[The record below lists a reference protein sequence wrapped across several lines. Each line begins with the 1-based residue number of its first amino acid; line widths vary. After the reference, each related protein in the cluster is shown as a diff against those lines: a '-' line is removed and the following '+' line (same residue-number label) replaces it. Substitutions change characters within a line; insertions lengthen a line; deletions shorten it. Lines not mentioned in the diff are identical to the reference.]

1 MFLRRR
7 RLRQKQDD
15 DWLLPNFRRC
25 MREVRPPQ
33 SARGL
38 AQSKTWRISGAALG
52 KSGRETDK
60 FGYLT

>member
-1 MFLRRR
+1 
-7 RLRQKQDD
+7 
-15 DWLLPNFRRC
+15 